1 MKHRGVIVTP
11 LVTWSSNCGHV
22 TYVKVCAIWYHLY
35 NLKSVKNTLL
45 KVKLLQGCF
54 SRFLSCTNGTKSG
67 KALHI
72 FPRIILRTGYQKNA
86 YPNPELEF
94 FHTHLKCIVRKAK
107 TNTWKK
113 GGCNHIPEKSRNYL
127 LSINSEYDENQG
139 HSKIRFLK
147 YNNNITLL
155 LKAKLWALSQIMKIH
170 IIRKYCKTP
179 VPNKRFIQI
188 TASCHQTDN
197 L

>member
-1 MKHRGVIVTP
+1 MKHRGVIVTT

-72 FPRIILRTGYQKNA
+72 FPRIILRTGYQKMHILIQNWNFFTLTSNA
-86 YPNPELEF
+86 LLER
-94 FHTHLKCIVRKAK
+94 LKQ
-107 TNTWKK
+107 T
-113 GGCNHIPEKSRNYL
+113 PEKKEVATTYQRSHEIISKYQFWIWRKSRP
-127 LSINSEYDENQG
+127 
-139 HSKIRFLK
+139 LK
-147 YNNNITLL
+147 ETILE
-155 LKAKLWALSQIMKIH
+155 I
-170 IIRKYCKTP
+170 
-179 VPNKRFIQI
+179 
-188 TASCHQTDN
+188 
-197 L
+197 